1 MRCHHRL
8 GRLRSHIDF
17 AGSPRPTVG
26 VEWEFAL
33 VDAETRDLSNEA
45 AAVIAELGENPHV
58 HKELL
63 RNTVEIVTGICDNVG
78 AGDGRSARR
87 RCAPRAR
94 SCATA
99 AWSCSAPAP
108 IRSRSGRPQKLT
120 DAPRY
125 AELIKRTQWWGR
137 QMLIWGVHVHVG
149 ISSAHKVMP
158 IITSLLNHYP
168 HLLAL
173 SASSPC
179 WDGEDTGYASNRAMM
194 FQQLPTAG
202 LPFHFQTWAE
212 FEGFVHDQKKT
223 GIIDH
228 MNEIRWDIRP
238 SPHLGTIEVRIFD
251 GVSNLRELGALV
263 ALTHCLIVD
272 LDRRLDAGEQLP
284 TMPPWHVQE
293 NKWRAARYGL
303 DAVIILDADSNE
315 RLVTED
321 LDDLLNRL
329 EPVAQVAALRRRTG
343 PGGRHLPRWARPI
356 SASAGSPRSN
366 DGDLRAVVDALVAR
380 AGHLSGGRSRRCSR
394 WSRRCCPAR
403 SCRCGSSSRATRR
416 WSRTAWPPTTRRS
429 AWC

>member
-1 MRCHHRL
+1 MSSL
-8 GRLRSHIDF
+8 PGRADSHTPPRIDF
-17 AGSPRPTVG
+17 AGSPRPTLG

-33 VDAETRDLSNEA
+33 VDARTRDLSNEA
-45 AAVIAELGENPHV
+45 AAVIAEIGETPHV

-63 RNTVEIVTGICDNVG
+63 RNTVEVVSGVCDNVG
-78 AGDGRSARR
+78 EAMDDLRSTLGPVRRIVRERGMELFCAGTHPFAEWES
-87 RCAPRAR
+87 
-94 SCATA
+94 
-99 AWSCSAPAP
+99 
-108 IRSRSGRPQKLT
+108 QQLT
-120 DAPRY
+120 EGQRY

-173 SASSPC
+173 SASSPY

-202 LPFHFQTWAE
+202 LPFHFQKWSH
-212 FEGFVHDQKKT
+212 FERFVYDQRKT

-251 GVSNLRELGALV
+251 GVSNIAELGALV

-303 DAVIILDADSNE
+303 DAEIILDADSNE
-315 RLVTED
+315 RLVTDD

-329 EPVAQVAALRRRTG
+329 EPVAASLNCADELARVEDIYTLGGSYQRQRRVAEE
-343 PGGRHLPRWARPI
+343 
-356 SASAGSPRSN
+356 S
-366 DGDLRAVVDALVAR
+366 DGDLLQVVDALVSE
-380 AGHLSGGRSRRCSR
+380 LEL
-394 WSRRCCPAR
+394 
-403 SCRCGSSSRATRR
+403 
-416 WSRTAWPPTTRRS
+416 
-429 AWC
+429 

>member
-1 MRCHHRL
+1 MSYPARRASAGQRPDHIAFN
-8 GRLRSHIDF
+8 RSQ
-17 AGSPRPTVG
+17 RPTVG

-33 VDAETRDLSNEA
+33 VDPKTRDLANEA
-45 AAVIAELGENPHV
+45 AGVIAEIGETPHV

-63 RNTVEIVTGICDNVG
+63 RNTVEIVTGICDNAG
-78 AGDGRSARR
+78 AAMDDLRGTLGIVRPIVRER
-87 RCAPRAR
+87 GMELFCAGTHPFAEWE
-94 SCATA
+94 A
-99 AWSCSAPAP
+99 AE
-108 IRSRSGRPQKLT
+108 LT

-149 ISSAHKVMP
+149 ISSANKVMP
-158 IITSLLNHYP
+158 IITSLLNQYP

-173 SASSPC
+173 SASSPY
-179 WDGEDTGYASNRAMM
+179 WDGADTGYASNRAMM

-202 LPFHFQTWAE
+202 LPFHFQRWSH
-212 FEGFVHDQKKT
+212 FERFVHDQKKT

-238 SPHLGTIEVRIFD
+238 SPHLGTIEVRVFD
-251 GVSNLRELGALV
+251 GVSNLAELGSLV

-303 DAVIILDADSNE
+303 DAEIILDADSNE
-315 RLVTED
+315 KLVTDD

-329 EPVAQVAALRRRTG
+329 EPVAASLGCSDELASVATIVANGASYQRQRRVAEE
-343 PGGRHLPRWARPI
+343 H
-356 SASAGSPRSN
+356 
-366 DGDLRAVVDALVAR
+366 DGDLRTVVDALVSE
-380 AGHLSGGRSRRCSR
+380 LVL
-394 WSRRCCPAR
+394 
-403 SCRCGSSSRATRR
+403 
-416 WSRTAWPPTTRRS
+416 
-429 AWC
+429 

>member
-1 MRCHHRL
+1 MSYPARRAPA
-8 GRLRSHIDF
+8 GFRPERIAFNRSQ
-17 AGSPRPTVG
+17 RPTVG

-33 VDAETRDLSNEA
+33 VDPETRDLANEA
-45 AAVIAELGENPHV
+45 AEVIAEIGETPHV

-63 RNTVEIVTGICDNVG
+63 RNTVEVVTGICRN
-78 AGDGRSARR
+78 AGEAMEDLRGTLGVVRPIVRER
-87 RCAPRAR
+87 GMELFCAGTHPFAEWE
-94 SCATA
+94 A
-99 AWSCSAPAP
+99 AE
-108 IRSRSGRPQKLT
+108 LT

-149 ISSAHKVMP
+149 ISSANKVMP

-173 SASSPC
+173 SASSPF
-179 WDGEDTGYASNRAMM
+179 WDGADTGYASNRAMM

-202 LPFHFQTWAE
+202 LPFHFQRWTH
-212 FEGFVHDQKKT
+212 FERFVHDQKKT

-251 GVSNLRELGALV
+251 GVSNIAELGALV

-303 DAVIILDADSNE
+303 DAEIILDADSNE
-315 RLVTED
+315 KLVTDD
-321 LDDLLNRL
+321 LDELLNRL
-329 EPVAQVAALRRRTG
+329 YPVATSLGCADELALASSIAANGASYQRQRKVAEEHG
-343 PGGRHLPRWARPI
+343 
-356 SASAGSPRSN
+356 
-366 DGDLRAVVDALVAR
+366 GDLRAVVDAL
-380 AGHLSGGRSRRCSR
+380 
-394 WSRRCCPAR
+394 
-403 SCRCGSSSRATRR
+403 
-416 WSRTAWPPTTRRS
+416 TAELVL
-429 AWC
+429 